1 MKISDFNK
9 KPLPKRRKK
18 EAQVFNLTNDRKEQ
32 QLGERINDLEARL
45 KDAHSE
51 ISNLDPF
58 KHQYKEVSSVLEE
71 KEGAITRLQAN
82 SDSQEASLEALRAKI
97 GELSEYKQL
106 FESKDYQYN
115 SAISEVK
122 NLKKVLNDE
131 ENAIIAL
138 KKQVIDAK
146 NSFSDLDSSHS
157 KLVTDFDSLTDS
169 FNVIKYQNDS
179 FEDILTELKDKYI
192 TVVDDNK
199 SLELDCQALL
209 NDNRSA
215 RAKIKELD
223 SFRVQL
229 STWNK
234 KLTKDTTEATSKS
247 SALNKK
253 FEGQEKVM
261 KEMSEYINNLIQ
273 DREDLTKLND
283 YLKFELKKPK
293 YSPSTTLLSRKM
305 GMPTSKENIRT
316 EYLGTGS
323 PTMLKFAAKEETNA

>member
-58 KHQYKEVSSVLEE
+58 RHQYKEVSSVLEE

-97 GELSEYKQL
+97 DELSEYKQL

-131 ENAIIAL
+131 ENAI
-138 KKQVIDAK
+138 

-234 KLTKDTTEATSKS
+234 KLTMDTTEATSKS

-253 FEGQEKVM
+253 FKGQEKVM
-261 KEMSEYINNLIQ
+261 KEMGEYINNLIQ